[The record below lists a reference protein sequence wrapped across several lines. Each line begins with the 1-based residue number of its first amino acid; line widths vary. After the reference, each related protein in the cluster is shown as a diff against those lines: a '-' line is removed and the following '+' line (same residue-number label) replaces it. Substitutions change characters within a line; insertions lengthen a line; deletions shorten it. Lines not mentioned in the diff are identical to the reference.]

1 MKTRRRQ
8 RRQKGSGPGCS
19 KCAKVSLSSQKT
31 PDELYEDWKI
41 KNKTIV
47 DEYQKLSLA
56 DIKIELF
63 NIITNKKKYEDI
75 DDKDN
80 HKTLLNEIKLQKTE
94 ENRKIME
101 DRSKETEQKG
111 PPPPKSAIPQI
122 SIEDW
127 NDDNIPM
134 REKVANQRITD
145 YNRRNSSNANKTIKN
160 TFSNRSKTRNRK

>member
-56 DIKIELF
+56 QVTLIGDLELWELKH
-63 NIITNKKKYEDI
+63 I
-75 DDKDN
+75 
-80 HKTLLNEIKLQKTE
+80 QK
-94 ENRKIME
+94 
-101 DRSKETEQKG
+101 QK
-111 PPPPKSAIPQI
+111 
-122 SIEDW
+122 
-127 NDDNIPM
+127 
-134 REKVANQRITD
+134 
-145 YNRRNSSNANKTIKN
+145 
-160 TFSNRSKTRNRK
+160 

>member
-1 MKTRRRQ
+1 MKTRR

-19 KCAKVSLSSQKT
+19 KCAKLSLSSQKT

-56 DIKIELF
+56 DIRNEIY

-75 DDKDN
+75 ADKDN
-80 HKTLLNEIKLQKTE
+80 HKTLLNEIKSQKTE

-101 DRSKETEQKG
+101 DRRKETEQKG
-111 PPPPKSAIPQI
+111 TPIPKSAIPQI

-127 NDDNIPM
+127 LENDNIPL
-134 REKVANQRITD
+134 REKVANQKIAD
-145 YNRRNSSNANKTIKN
+145 YNKRNSSRSDKTIGN
-160 TFSNRSKTRNRK
+160 TFSNRSKTRSKR